1 MSARYPLQA
10 LVAASGLTEAEL
22 GRRVGLSGSTLKHVR
37 EHGLA
42 ERSADRYAVRAGMVP
57 SAVWPELLEQAI
69 ADVTR
74 ECASSDCT
82 NTFLLDVGG
91 KGGTR
96 RRYCSATCKSRETV
110 RASRARPGAL
120 DRAREYQRRYRAHE
134 RAARDRRQ
142 QREEIA
148 A

>member
-96 RRYCSATCKSRETV
+96 RRYGRLVRVLVRSTV
-110 RASRARPGAL
+110 RGSTSAATERMSEQPGTAANSARRSQH
-120 DRAREYQRRYRAHE
+120 D
-134 RAARDRRQ
+134 
-142 QREEIA
+142 
-148 A
+148 